1 MVQHT
6 FALHERFI
14 KDFDWHCAHSCLS
27 KSVMHSK
34 RTIPGKFSMWYSQ
47 QVTRRGKLVQPG
59 EEPFHFPAPK
69 VAAQFPSILAFAS
82 ALPVRGDV
90 VFFGE
95 LLVERV
101 RVVSLVADE
110 PGG

>member
-1 MVQHT
+1 M
-6 FALHERFI
+6 
-14 KDFDWHCAHSCLS
+14 
-27 KSVMHSK
+27 
-34 RTIPGKFSMWYSQ
+34 
-47 QVTRRGKLVQPG
+47 QPG

-82 ALPVRGDV
+82 ALPVRGDQFDV

-110 PGG
+110 PGGQLVEETSGKNLFHKLALGWRSAPRECHQIGFQLFMRLARVLSLVA